1 VTAAQAQLFSGS
13 LPRTGHARVEGALG
27 FAGLLLLWQIAVAC
41 GFSAHGTIASPLEI
55 LRQFFLNDGPGFYF
69 NSAAATLH
77 AAAQGWCW
85 GVLLACAVA
94 VLLVLLP
101 MLEAPFMLLG
111 TVSYCLP
118 MVAIGPV
125 LVIVGSEETPRVVL
139 AALAVF
145 FPMLVGAH
153 LGLRGASKTT
163 LDVIHAFGGGSIA
176 QMMKVR
182 WRAAL
187 PQFFA
192 SLRVSAPSALLGSIV
207 GEFLGAEKGLGVVLI
222 NSQQALNY
230 PRTWTVVV
238 FSAVL
243 ASAAY
248 ALIRALGAWL
258 TPWARETHS
267 NLAVSTVE
275 RDAGRWTRGMT
286 ALRMLARVV
295 LSFLLV
301 LGAWWLLLKAFNVSN
316 FIGKGP
322 ADVWAYLVDPDSGAD
337 NRSALV
343 SESMTTLRDAGL
355 GLFFGTALALAAAG
369 LFEIFPVLGRTLIGP
384 ALTLQSVPLVAI
396 TPLIVL
402 VFGRQ
407 LETIAIIGSCIT
419 FFPMLVNITQ
429 ALARTPKEATDLM
442 RVFGASEGMTLRK
455 VRLPYALPAVFAS
468 LRIAAP
474 LSITGALL
482 AEWLATGNGLGYSV
496 MTDVATSDYG
506 GVWTRVA
513 LATFYSLL
521 LYNAVGLAERWL
533 NAR

>member
-1 VTAAQAQLFSGS
+1 MTTALSRLSFGS
-13 LPRTGHARVEGALG
+13 ASREDNVRLEGALG
-27 FAGLLLLWQIAVAC
+27 FAGLLLAWQLAIAC
-41 GFSAHGTIASPLEI
+41 GFSGHGTIASPMQI
-55 LRQFFLNDGPGFYF
+55 LRQFFVVDGPGFYF
-69 NSAAATLH
+69 NSAASTLH

-85 GVLLACAVA
+85 GVLLACVFG
-94 VLLVLLP
+94 VLLILMPV
-101 MLEAPFMLLG
+101 LEAPVMLLG

-125 LVIVGSEETPRVVL
+125 LVIVASEETPRVTL

-145 FPMLVGAH
+145 FPMLVGVH
-153 LGLRGASKTT
+153 LGLRSANKTV
-163 LDVIHAFGGGSIA
+163 LDVIHAFGGGNVT

-192 SLRVSAPSALLGSIV
+192 SLRVSAPSALLGAII
-207 GEFLGAEKGLGVVLI
+207 GEFLGAESGLGVVLI

-230 PRTWTVVV
+230 PRTWTLVV

-248 ALIRALGAWL
+248 ALIRFVGAWV

-267 NLAVSTVE
+267 NLAASTVE
-275 RDAGRWTRGMT
+275 RGSTRST
-286 ALRMLARVV
+286 RVKTILIALAKMA

-301 LGAWWLLLKAFNVSN
+301 LAVWWLLLKAFNVPN

-322 ADVWAYLVDPDSGAD
+322 ADVWAYLFDPDSGAD
-337 NRSALV
+337 NRSALA
-343 SESMTTLRDAGL
+343 SESLTTLRDAGL
-355 GLFFGTALALAAAG
+355 GLFCGTVAALVAAG
-369 LFEIFPVLGRTLIGP
+369 LFEIFPVLGRMLIAP
-384 ALTLQSVPLVAI
+384 ALSLQSVPLVAI

-407 LETIAIIGSCIT
+407 LETIAIIGSSIT

-429 ALARTPKEATDLM
+429 ALARTPKESTDLM
-442 RVFGASEGMTLRK
+442 RVFGASEGMTLLK
-455 VRLPYALPAVFAS
+455 VRIPYALPAVFAS

-496 MTDVATSDYG
+496 MTDVATSDYD

-521 LYNAVGLAERWL
+521 LYNGVGLVERWL
-533 NAR
+533 NSR